1 MTLFRSNALNGQRAL
16 VTGAARGLGFE
27 IARGLAQAGAD
38 VWLNGRTPGPLR
50 DACARL
56 APLAVQALP
65 GDVNDGS
72 LAEAAA
78 GLELSILVN
87 NVGQRDRRA
96 MDALEPAAFAALL
109 ETNLV
114 AAYALA
120 RACAPHMR
128 ARGYGRILNVSSIA
142 GRIARG
148 DPAYTAAKGG
158 LDALTRALAAELGPA
173 GVCVNGLAPGF
184 FATEA
189 NADMREDSAIA
200 HHLATRTSI
209 GRWGRPEEIAAAAVL
224 LCSPAASYITG
235 QVLAVDGGYLA
246 HF

>member
-1 MTLFRSNALNGQRAL
+1 MALFRSDALAGQRAL
-16 VTGAARGLGFE
+16 VTGAGRGLGFV
-27 IARGLAQAGAD
+27 IAQALAQAGAE
-38 VWLNGRTPGPLR
+38 VWLNGRTPAPLHE
-50 DACARL
+50 ACARL
-56 APLAVQALP
+56 APLAVHALP
-65 GDVNDGS
+65 GDVNAAS
-72 LAEAAA
+72 LAETAA
-78 GLELSILVN
+78 GLDLSILVN
-87 NVGQRDRRA
+87 NVGQRDRRGLA
-96 MDALEPAAFAALL
+96 ALQPTAFAALL

-114 AAYALA
+114 AVYGLA
-120 RACAPHMR
+120 RACAPAMR
-128 ARGYGRILNVSSIA
+128 ARGYGRILNISSIA
-142 GRIARG
+142 GQIARG

-173 GVCVNGLAPGF
+173 GVCVNALAPGF

-189 NADMREDSAIA
+189 NADMLEDRAIA

-209 GRWGRPEEIAAAAVL
+209 GRWGRPEEIADAAVF